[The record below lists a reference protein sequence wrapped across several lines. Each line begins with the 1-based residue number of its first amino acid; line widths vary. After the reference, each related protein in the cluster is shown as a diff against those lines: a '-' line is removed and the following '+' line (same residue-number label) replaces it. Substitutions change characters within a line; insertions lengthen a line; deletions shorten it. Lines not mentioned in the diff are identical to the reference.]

1 MASAEPASVKYDE
14 RSQPLVRER
23 RNRRREVSWIL
34 KLQTGDLHCELAIE
48 LAESDWGGKYRSAV
62 DGPVAKCFARED
74 CIEGRGA
81 FPEKTWSQIQRRIV
95 QYSGG

>member
-1 MASAEPASVKYDE
+1 MASAEPTSVKYDE

-48 LAESDWGGKYRSAV
+48 LAERDWDGEDRFAV
-62 DGPVAKCFARED
+62 DGAVAKCFARED
-74 CIEGRGA
+74 CIEGRRA
-81 FPEKTWSQIQRRIV
+81 FLEKRSPKFKRA
-95 QYSGG
+95 